1 MIVKNNTI
9 EIFEPFELINGGVLP
24 WIEISYETYGNLNEN
39 KDNVILVCH
48 YFSGDKHAAGRY
60 DQTDEEAGW
69 WDSIIGP
76 GKALDTER
84 FYIIS
89 TDALSCVVNSHKVS
103 STSPRSINPS
113 TGTPFG
119 MEFPVITIQDMV
131 KAQKLLMDK
140 LEIDSIYAVLGPS
153 MGGLQALSWA
163 VLYPEMV
170 SRCIPIAACDKL
182 DSFSAFFPLRM
193 GIQAIKS
200 DHFFNNGQYYDKT
213 EDEKPM
219 QGLKNAINGL
229 ALIARGRDWGD
240 KILGSR
246 GFIEGK
252 DPYNAIDN
260 LYDFE
265 RNIIHGVAARASM
278 YDPNSY
284 IYISKANILF
294 DLSNGFDDID
304 EAVNRTSCEFLFI
317 SEKNDIFVLPEAIK
331 ALHEK
336 CLYNGKISKHITFD
350 SPVGHLGSVSHA
362 NLFADELSEFL
373 NRGV

>member
-1 MIVKNNTI
+1 MIVKNNTM
-9 EIFEPFELINGGVLP
+9 EIYEPFEVLNGGLLP
-24 WIEISYETYGNLNEN
+24 WLEISYETYGSLNEN
-39 KDNVILVCH
+39 KDNVVLVCH

-60 DQTDEEAGW
+60 HQKDEEAGW

-76 GKALDTER
+76 GKALDTDR

-89 TDALSCVVNSHKVS
+89 TDALSCVVNSSKVS
-103 STSPRSINPS
+103 SSSPRSINPIS
-113 TGTPFG
+113 GTPFG
-119 MEFPVITIQDMV
+119 MDFPVITIQDMV
-131 KAQKLLMDK
+131 KAQKILLEK
-140 LEIDSIYAVLGPS
+140 FEIKSIYAVLGPS

-170 SRCIPIAACDKL
+170 RRCIPIAACDKL

-193 GIQAIKS
+193 GIEAIKS
-200 DHFFNNGQYYDKT
+200 DHYFNHGQYYDKL
-213 EDEKPM
+213 EENKPM

-252 DPYNAIDN
+252 DPYQEIDN

-294 DLSNGFDDID
+294 DLSMGFKDLDDAI
-304 EAVNRTSCEFLFI
+304 RKISCEFLFI
-317 SEKNDIFVLPEAIK
+317 AEENDIFVLPDAIK

-336 CLYNGKISKHITFD
+336 CLYNGKISKYVTFD

-362 NLFADELSEFL
+362 DLFSEHLERIF
-373 NRGV
+373 N